1 MGCQGRCRA
10 SGGRVPFERLFDL
23 VRGVGAQDT
32 DRLVLEPVVE
42 RALLFPLR
50 PQALDAR
57 ADDVERIGGV
67 DQVVSPGAQRRREG
81 GQLRLR
87 VRRQGQQHPVLLLLP
102 VEVEPPGHVDAAL
115 PHQKDV
121 EASDQG
127 QEVLRP
133 AAHLLGEEP
142 VGVEELEAVGRQGVE
157 PLIMIE
163 VITAPQDFF

>member
-1 MGCQGRCRA
+1 MTFQ
-10 SGGRVPFERLFDL
+10 
-23 VRGVGAQDT
+23 
-32 DRLVLEPVVE
+32 VVE

-102 VEVEPPGHVDAAL
+102 VDVEPPGHVDTAL

-121 EASDQG
+121 EAPDQG
-127 QEVLRP
+127 QQVLRP
-133 AAHLLGEEP
+133 AADLLGEEP
-142 VGVEELEAVGRQGVE
+142 VGVEELEAVGR
-157 PLIMIE
+157 
-163 VITAPQDFF
+163 

>member
-67 DQVVSPGAQRRREG
+67 DQVVSPRAQRRREG
-81 GQLRLR
+81 DQLRLR
-87 VRRQGQQHPVLLLLP
+87 VLTYNRF
-102 VEVEPPGHVDAAL
+102 AL
-115 PHQKDV
+115 YLFRKLQIGFHLIANTPHRIF
-121 EASDQG
+121 S
-127 QEVLRP
+127 LY
-133 AAHLLGEEP
+133 
-142 VGVEELEAVGRQGVE
+142 
-157 PLIMIE
+157 
-163 VITAPQDFF
+163 T